1 MLGFGGGAVG
11 PGFGFT
17 ELVLELVEYFIDAQA
32 GLVERGQSICLS
44 LKTMVARKGGGVA
57 GCPR

>member
-1 MLGFGGGAVG
+1 MGQAKQAGMLGFGGGAAG

-17 ELVLELVEYFIDAQA
+17 ELVLELVEYFIDAPA

-44 LKTMVARKGGGVA
+44 INLPVT
-57 GCPR
+57 